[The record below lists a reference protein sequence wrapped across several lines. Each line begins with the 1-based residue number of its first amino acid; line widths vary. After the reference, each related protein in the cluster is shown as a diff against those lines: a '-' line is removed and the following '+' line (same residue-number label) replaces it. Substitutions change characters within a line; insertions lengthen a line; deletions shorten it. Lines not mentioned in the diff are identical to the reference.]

1 MVVLVEFISKKY
13 PKEPYD
19 AQKIGRV
26 QRRKIS
32 INQHSEEIELYYGY
46 TACDWYWK
54 LPTRPSFYDHSFL
67 KARRQET
74 RMSVVKFGGVSTAG
88 SETTKSWL
96 HQPRKRIDFP
106 CRKVGSL
113 YIHYCTLTT
122 WPQGIVKWTAQLSN
136 PKASNKYNHCFLK
149 KSYRCTYQRSLAGGT
164 MYPRGRPRRI

>member
-1 MVVLVEFISKKY
+1 MLTKLSIELTRAGRMIQDFLSAITNWRQRSMVVLVEFMSKKY

-54 LPTRPSFYDHSFL
+54 LPARPSLYDHSSL

-88 SETTKSWL
+88 SETTKSVITSAEKKNWFSLPKSGISIYSLL
-96 HQPRKRIDFP
+96 HLNKMTTRNRKMNGATF
-106 CRKVGSL
+106 
-113 YIHYCTLTT
+113 
-122 WPQGIVKWTAQLSN
+122 
-136 PKASNKYNHCFLK
+136 
-149 KSYRCTYQRSLAGGT
+149 
-164 MYPRGRPRRI
+164 